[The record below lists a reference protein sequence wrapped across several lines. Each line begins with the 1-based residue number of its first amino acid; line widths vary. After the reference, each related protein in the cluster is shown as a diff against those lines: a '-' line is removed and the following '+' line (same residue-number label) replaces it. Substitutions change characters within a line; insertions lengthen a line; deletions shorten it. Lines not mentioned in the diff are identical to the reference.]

1 MTQRYD
7 VIVIGGGGSG
17 LAAGLS
23 AAETS
28 RLLREEAIS
37 SVPRLRVGLF
47 CDVSPGEFCPLRIP
61 PFGMAAA
68 SPRDTSRKDGALSPV
83 TSEKASSLS
92 ALREMSRCLTGR
104 TIGSKIIPWES
115 L

>member
-1 MTQRYD
+1 LHGKRDMTERYD
-7 VIVIGGGGSG
+7 VIVIGGSSVP
-17 LAAGLS
+17 AAGLS

-37 SVPRLRVGLF
+37 SVPRLRAGLF
-47 CDVSPGEFCPLRIP
+47 CDVSPGEFCPLHIP

-83 TSEKASSLS
+83 TSEK
-92 ALREMSRCLTGR
+92 
-104 TIGSKIIPWES
+104 PP
-115 L
+115 